1 MTSYRRSSQE
11 KLAYIRGFKMSKYT
25 DSFSSKLTIKDMLK
39 KTNVKRA
46 KKRAKALAKKARGN
60 G

>member
-1 MTSYRRSSQE
+1 
-11 KLAYIRGFKMSKYT
+11 MSKYT